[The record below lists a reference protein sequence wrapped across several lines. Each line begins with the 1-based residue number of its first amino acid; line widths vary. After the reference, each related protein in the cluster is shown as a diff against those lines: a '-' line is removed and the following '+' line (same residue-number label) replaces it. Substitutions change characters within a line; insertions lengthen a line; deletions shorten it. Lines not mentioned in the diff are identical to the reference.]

1 MNSRKQKELRNK
13 SRQRVFLNFQWSW
26 VKSRNFH
33 GFLINK
39 YFKSVKSDKQ
49 RWWYLEINAHHFR
62 ASLWL
67 WWQGRKLACS
77 KTMLCHVYQTIFNKY
92 GPCCAHCELC
102 YVIKLNTKHETQYF
116 TLKVLISAKNY
127 SLFMND
133 IFFYP
138 FPSKRWNL
146 ATPIQ
151 VM

>member
-13 SRQRVFLNFQWSW
+13 SCQRVFLNFQWSW
-26 VKSRNFH
+26 VKLRNFL
-33 GFLINK
+33 FKK

-77 KTMLCHVYQTIFNKY
+77 KTKLCHVYYTIFNKY

-133 IFFYP
+133 IFLP
-138 FPSKRWNL
+138 FSEQKMKSRDPYSSYVRNR
-146 ATPIQ
+146 
-151 VM
+151 